1 MGEEEA
7 ARVAREEEAAVSA
20 QQGSR
25 DEEQRHELV
34 EAAVT
39 AEKKNEEEEEAFR
52 VETAAAAKLID
63 ERAAEQIK
71 AMRMEIIFV
80 YISDRERWIDTYI
93 HAYTYTYIHTY
104 MHTHTNTHIHTHA
117 HTHTKQIMAEREE
130 ECQLQEEVEADM
142 HRANASVG
150 NLFIN
155 AVNGTESVTAADALP
170 PPNSSIQSSIPWI
183 PALTAILFPTNFVWR
198 PQVLSG
204 GTLAMID
211 PTVEPSRVLTAPA
224 STMKKP
230 ACSKGSLSWMD
241 LASCRVEH
249 TCTCGWVSRGGLR
262 SIRMDWW
269 TKVSGSPGFLLTYRV
284 CICVTNHKLMKLAI
298 TQERCDTS

>member
-1 MGEEEA
+1 
-7 ARVAREEEAAVSA
+7 
-20 QQGSR
+20 
-25 DEEQRHELV
+25 
-34 EAAVT
+34 
-39 AEKKNEEEEEAFR
+39 
-52 VETAAAAKLID
+52 
-63 ERAAEQIK
+63 
-71 AMRMEIIFV
+71 
-80 YISDRERWIDTYI
+80 
-93 HAYTYTYIHTY
+93 
-104 MHTHTNTHIHTHA
+104 
-117 HTHTKQIMAEREE
+117 
-130 ECQLQEEVEADM
+130 M

-155 AVNGTESVTAADALP
+155 AVNGTESVKAADALP